1 MGRICAQQNALAKR
15 PVYTGHV
22 MSCLFCKII
31 EGKIPSTAVYQDD
44 FGYAFADINPQA
56 PVHVLLVPREHIDSL
71 DETNK
76 EHRALLG
83 HLLWAAAD
91 IARKKG
97 LASGYRIVVNTGVDG
112 GQTVDHLHL
121 HLLGGRA
128 LTWPPG

>member
-1 MGRICAQQNALAKR
+1 
-15 PVYTGHV
+15 
-22 MSCLFCKII
+22 MSCIFCKII
-31 EGKIPSTAVYQDD
+31 EGTIPSTAVYQDD

-56 PVHVLLVPREHIDSL
+56 PVHVLLVPREHIESL
-71 DETNK
+71 DEANK

-83 HLLWAAAD
+83 HLLLAAAE

-97 LASGYRIVVNTGVDG
+97 LGSGYRIVMNTGVDG
-112 GQTVDHLHL
+112 GQTVEHLHL